1 MKDTNKS
8 ELKEM
13 LIYMLEVDID
23 NCELKPIDFI
33 EHIVEALTNKEQYI
47 KELMDE
53 YKTYSL
59 YRD

>member
-8 ELKEM
+8 ELKQM

-33 EHIVEALTNKEQYI
+33 DHIVEALTNKEQYI
-47 KELMDE
+47 KELRDE